1 MPNRALPY
9 LLTLPSLLLAAVVIF
24 WPESVTYWI
33 DSGPKVDP
41 NSIDIK
47 IDLPTLGDNTDG
59 GLPGLN
65 LPPLGQ

>member
-1 MPNRALPY
+1 
-9 LLTLPSLLLAAVVIF
+9 VIF

-41 NSIDIK
+41 NSIEIK
-47 IDLPTLGDNTDG
+47 IDLPTLGNDTDG
-59 GLPGLN
+59 GLPGVE